1 MTLPDRPHRIDPDL
15 GVLAARLLFAVQ
27 HELYS
32 ALAEQGFDDLHH
44 RHGAVLAYLTPRGV
58 RATEL
63 ARLSGQYKQ
72 VIGTLVDEL
81 ESLGYVHRKPDPTD
95 RRAKLVCRTE
105 RGLRQARAAN
115 KIIWLMHQRHAA
127 RLAPEAFDQFI
138 NTFADVVTHQRGLI
152 SEQPGEPPTNGVA
165 AAPRRA
171 ADPAT

>member
-1 MTLPDRPHRIDPDL
+1 MTLPDEPDQIEWDDRVDPDL
-15 GVLAARLLFAVQ
+15 GMLAARLLFAFQ
-27 HELYS
+27 HELYR
-32 ALAEQGFDDLHH
+32 ALSEQGFDDLHP
-44 RHGAVLAYLTPRGV
+44 RHGAVLAYLTPSGV

-63 ARLSGQYKQ
+63 ARQSGQYKQ

-138 NTFADVVTHQRGLI
+138 SAFTDVVTHQRGLI
-152 SEQPGEPPTNGVA
+152 SE
-165 AAPRRA
+165 
-171 ADPAT
+171 PAS

>member
-1 MTLPDRPHRIDPDL
+1 MTLPAEPDRPHRIVPDL

-32 ALAEQGFDDLHH
+32 ALAEQGFDDLYP

-95 RRAKLVCRTE
+95 RRAKLVCPTE
-105 RGLRQARAAN
+105 RGLQQARAADE
-115 KIIWLMHQRHAA
+115 IIWLMHQRHAD
-127 RLAPEAFDQFI
+127 RLDTAAFDQFLS
-138 NTFADVVTHQRGLI
+138 TFNDVVAHQRGI
-152 SEQPGEPPTNGVA
+152 ARETPGEPA
-165 AAPRRA
+165 E
-171 ADPAT
+171 

>member
-1 MTLPDRPHRIDPDL
+1 MTLPDEPDQIEWDDRVDPDL
-15 GVLAARLLFAVQ
+15 GMLAARLLFAFQ
-27 HELYS
+27 HELYR
-32 ALAEQGFDDLHH
+32 ALAEQGFDDLHP
-44 RHGAVLAYLTPRGV
+44 RHGAVLAYLTPSGV

-63 ARLSGQYKQ
+63 ARQSGQYKQ
-72 VIGTLVDEL
+72 VVGTLVDEL

-138 NTFADVVTHQRGLI
+138 GTFADVVTHQRGII
-152 SEQPGEPPTNGVA
+152 SEQPS
-165 AAPRRA
+165 
-171 ADPAT
+171 